1 MARPRTVYRGRRRYR
16 WILTLI
22 LFLVAIAL
30 VASVWLFYHLQTYIE
45 YDKESIKLAV
55 PFLPERQ
62 QDDGEDESEDA
73 TYDFEIH
80 EPVQAEI
87 VVGATDYST
96 KQTTAGQGLSSIKG
110 YYIYGDYVSASSIEY
125 YVKKT
130 LHEQKGAVI
139 LQLKKPD
146 GSLCYLSGVSN
157 VSSYGVN
164 GIQMIDEA
172 VAAAKESGV
181 YMAAEIS
188 TLLDTM
194 MAERNAP
201 ISLKDSATGFP
212 AKNEQGAWLDPYN
225 DGTRE
230 YIAGI
235 IRELATLGFDEV
247 ILSNLV
253 FPQIDG
259 ISYSQAMSGA
269 PDRVSAI
276 SSFAFAMREV
286 ADEAGIKLSVKCDE
300 PSLRFGS
307 SVSIG
312 QDISIFFRAFD
323 RVYFESSA
331 DYLMSD
337 STSLSGYLGRLDQD
351 RIVPMF
357 SGQAPEWASYVIR

>member
-1 MARPRTVYRGRRRYR
+1 MSRPRTVYRGRRRYR
-16 WILTLI
+16 WILTLV
-22 LFLVAIAL
+22 LFLIAIAL
-30 VASVWLFYHLQTYIE
+30 VASVWLFYHLQKYIE
-45 YDKESIKLAV
+45 YDKESVKLVV
-55 PFLPERQ
+55 PFLPERV
-62 QDDGEDESEDA
+62 QDDEE
-73 TYDFEIH
+73 
-80 EPVQAEI
+80 EPEPEYYVEVHDPVNAEV
-87 VVGATDYST
+87 VVGATDYSS
-96 KQTTAGQGLSSIKG
+96 KVTTAGQGLESIKG

-125 YVKKT
+125 YVRKT
-130 LHEQKGAVI
+130 TTEQRGAII

-164 GIQMIDEA
+164 GREMIDDA

-181 YMAAEIS
+181 YMVAEIS
-188 TLLDTM
+188 ALLDTL

-230 YIAGI
+230 YIGGI
-235 IRELATLGFDEV
+235 IRELARLGFDEV

-253 FPQIDG
+253 FPQIAG
-259 ISYSQAMSGA
+259 VGYSQAMSGA

-286 ADEAGIKLSVKCDE
+286 AEEVGIKLSVKCDE
-300 PSLRFGS
+300 TSLRVGS
-307 SVSIG
+307 SNNIG
-312 QDISIFFRAFD
+312 QDIAIFFKAFD
-323 RVYFESSA
+323 RVYFESSVDNIA
-331 DYLMSD
+331 SD
-337 STSLSGYLGRLDQD
+337 TTALAGFLGSVNQN

-357 SGQAPEWASYVIR
+357 SGQAPEWESYVIR